1 MKEEISTSIKVL
13 DSRKFLQL
21 AMDGPTTNW
30 NVLDII
36 DDERVA
42 NGVQKTVNI
51 GSCSL
56 HILHGAFQTGF
67 TKIDWDIGKILKAM
81 YKLFDESPA
90 RRDIYLHEGDT

>member
-1 MKEEISTSIKVL
+1 
-13 DSRKFLQL
+13 
-21 AMDGPTTNW
+21 MDGPTTNW

-67 TKIDWDIGKILKAM
+67 TKIDWDIGKILKAI

-90 RRDIYLHEGDT
+90 RRDVYLHEGDSELFPLEFAATKMD